1 VAWIVPTDNLDEAN
15 FTPEMGVYGRQNKV
29 SLPLTGKAN
38 KLAVSTSSAP
48 PRCTMTAE
56 PNIQDVQVPIT
67 QAPSEVKEIIERV
80 LQLEKDKLYMKVPRG
95 INDDIIKVIK
105 EIVR

>member
-1 VAWIVPTDNLDEAN
+1 
-15 FTPEMGVYGRQNKV
+15 
-29 SLPLTGKAN
+29 
-38 KLAVSTSSAP
+38 
-48 PRCTMTAE
+48 MTAE

>member
-1 VAWIVPTDNLDEAN
+1 
-15 FTPEMGVYGRQNKV
+15 
-29 SLPLTGKAN
+29 
-38 KLAVSTSSAP
+38 
-48 PRCTMTAE
+48 MTAE

-67 QAPSEVKEIIERV
+67 QAPSEVKAIIERV